1 MASEKTLHFVRT
13 VRSGCGSERVRSI
26 VDAICGFSAT
36 PCFSLRNAGATCIRT
51 PKFGQLGVWPLLFII
66 QLNTKSYEPGQTWR
80 KRHSAR
86 KVRMSLMNDFGR
98 HRNARTMSKWLRLPL
113 IACVIGSPAVAAA
126 TMQVAVAPLPA
137 NAAEVAVDQPAV
149 SQVTVQPAPGTVVP
163 ADATVQYAIG
173 DGIPAA
179 LARAAEQAVE
189 TFPAIAAAQ
198 SAIRATSSEL
208 KAARWLRFPSAEVE
222 IATLDD
228 RIGRISPGIQ
238 VNQPL
243 WTGGRISGTIDR
255 AKATRQAALAQLEET
270 VLDVLLRLSSSYF
283 EIARTIQLESI
294 LKDSMSE
301 HQRLVESMERRVAQE
316 VSPRSD
322 LDLARSRAAQVRQ
335 EMTTVS
341 AQRYAALQRFYELVG
356 DTNFELGPVP
366 DYSESRH
373 HPSADGAVVE
383 SLGCSPS
390 LRRRKA
396 EAEVAL
402 AEAKVA
408 KASIYPQVGLR
419 GSYTEIA
426 GAQVG
431 LSVRAQTSGGLSP
444 FASAEAAR
452 SRAQTADLQIS
463 VAERETRET
472 VVLDVVENTSARGRI
487 EASSAAAEAA
497 GAVTESFM
505 RQFITG
511 RRTWLDVMNAVR
523 ESNAARIG
531 LTEAKTSAM
540 SSATRLRLRTCR
552 WAPQAG

>member
-1 MASEKTLHFVRT
+1 
-13 VRSGCGSERVRSI
+13 
-26 VDAICGFSAT
+26 
-36 PCFSLRNAGATCIRT
+36 
-51 PKFGQLGVWPLLFII
+51 
-66 QLNTKSYEPGQTWR
+66 
-80 KRHSAR
+80 
-86 KVRMSLMNDFGR
+86 MSLVKDFGR
-98 HRNARTMSKWLRLPL
+98 HRNARTMGEWLRLPL
-113 IACVIGSPAVAAA
+113 VACVIGSSTVAAA
-126 TMQVAVAPLPA
+126 TMQAAVAPLPA
-137 NAAEVAVDQPAV
+137 NAADAAEVAVDQPAV
-149 SQVTVQPAPGTVVP
+149 GQVTVQPAPGTVVP
-163 ADATVQYAIG
+163 ANATVQYAIG

-243 WTGGRISGTIDR
+243 WSGGRISGTIDR

-283 EIARTIQLESI
+283 EIARTIQVESI

-335 EMTTVS
+335 EMATVS

-396 EAEVAL
+396 EADVAL

-408 KASIYPQVGLR
+408 KASIYPQVGLQ

-444 FASAEAAR
+444 FASADAAR

-487 EASSAAAEAA
+487 EASSAAAESAS
-497 GAVTESFM
+497 AVTESFM

-531 LTEAKTSAM
+531 LTEAEISAM

>member
-1 MASEKTLHFVRT
+1 
-13 VRSGCGSERVRSI
+13 
-26 VDAICGFSAT
+26 
-36 PCFSLRNAGATCIRT
+36 
-51 PKFGQLGVWPLLFII
+51 Q
-66 QLNTKSYEPGQTWR
+66 
-80 KRHSAR
+80 
-86 KVRMSLMNDFGR
+86 
-98 HRNARTMSKWLRLPL
+98 
-113 IACVIGSPAVAAA
+113 AVA
-126 TMQVAVAPLPA
+126 T
-137 NAAEVAVDQPAV
+137 
-149 SQVTVQPAPGTVVP
+149 
-163 ADATVQYAIG
+163 
-173 DGIPAA
+173 GIPPA

-198 SAIRATSSEL
+198 SAIRASNSEL
-208 KAARWLRFPSAEVE
+208 KAARWLRFPSADVE
-222 IATLDD
+222 LSPLY
-228 RIGRISPGIQ
+228 GRTEAGTSGLQVNPGLQ
-238 VNQPL
+238 LNQPL
-243 WTGGRISGTIDR
+243 WTGGRIKGNIQR
-255 AKATRQAALAQLEET
+255 AQATTQVAAAQLEET

-294 LKDSMSE
+294 LKESLAE
-301 HQRLVESMERRVAQE
+301 HQRLVESMERRVSQE

-366 DYSESRH
+366 EYAEGRH
-373 HPSADGAVVE
+373 HPAAEGAVPE
-383 SLGCSPS
+383 ALQCSPT
-390 LRRRKA
+390 LRRRRA
-396 EAEVAL
+396 EAQVAV
-402 AEAKVA
+402 ADAKVA
-408 KASIYPQVGLR
+408 KASIYPQVGLL
-419 GSYTEIA
+419 GSYSRIA
-426 GAQVG
+426 GPQVG
-431 LSVRAQTSGGLSP
+431 LSVRAQTSGGLAP

-487 EASSAAAEAA
+487 ESSSAAAEAA

-531 LTEAKTSAM
+531 LTEAKISAM
-540 SSATRLRLRTCR
+540 GSGTRLRLRTCR
-552 WAPQAG
+552 WIPQAG

>member
-1 MASEKTLHFVRT
+1 M
-13 VRSGCGSERVRSI
+13 
-26 VDAICGFSAT
+26 
-36 PCFSLRNAGATCIRT
+36 
-51 PKFGQLGVWPLLFII
+51 
-66 QLNTKSYEPGQTWR
+66 
-80 KRHSAR
+80 
-86 KVRMSLMNDFGR
+86 
-98 HRNARTMSKWLRLPL
+98 PL
-113 IACVIGSPAVAAA
+113 ILCVAGCSTLAAGQVVQQPTADAVAAQA
-126 TMQVAVAPLPA
+126 ASRPAAPPPA
-137 NAAEVAVDQPAV
+137 AIQ
-149 SQVTVQPAPGTVVP
+149 TVQEAVG
-163 ADATVQYAIG
+163 A
-173 DGIPAA
+173 GIPPA

-189 TFPAIAAAQ
+189 TYPAIAAAK
-198 SAIRATSSEL
+198 SAIRASSSEL
-208 KAARWLRFPSAEVE
+208 RAARWGRFPSVNIEA
-222 IATLDD
+222 ATLDD
-228 RIGRISPGIQ
+228 RIGRIRPGLQ

-243 WTGGRISGTIDR
+243 WTGGRISGAIQR
-255 AKATRQAALAQLEET
+255 AQASTRVAAAQLEET
-270 VLDVLLRLSSSYF
+270 ALDILLRLSTSYF
-283 EIARTIQLESI
+283 EIARTIQLEAI
-294 LKDSMSE
+294 LKESLSE
-301 HQRLVESMERRVAQE
+301 HQRLVESMERRVTQE

-341 AQRYAALQRFYELVG
+341 AQRYSALQRFYELVG

-366 DYSESRH
+366 EYSESRH
-373 HPSADGAVVE
+373 HPAAEGAVVE
-383 SLGCSPS
+383 ALQCSPA

-408 KASIYPQVGLR
+408 KASIYPQVGLL
-419 GSYTEIA
+419 GSYTDNE

-431 LSVRAQTSGGLSP
+431 LSVRAQTSGGLAP

-463 VAERETRET
+463 VAERESRET

-497 GAVTESFM
+497 GAVTDSFM

-531 LTEAKTSAM
+531 LTEAKIGAM
-540 SSATRLRLRTCR
+540 ASATRLRLRTCR
-552 WAPQAG
+552 WTPQAG